1 MTPSRTP
8 SATPSGRLPW
18 VEMARL
24 LATLSVIMQHV
35 PGGGFPP
42 NQWLIGPA
50 LATFFL
56 LAGYFSAARLRGLE
70 AGTWTAGR
78 LMSLLRPYLFWC
90 VAYWLLAGMPVSPAS
105 LASVFGLGAL
115 SLIHI

>member
-18 VEMARL
+18 VEIARL

-42 NQWLIGPA
+42 NHWLIGPA
-50 LATFFL
+50 LAVFFL
-56 LAGYFSAARLRGLE
+56 LAGYFSAARLQEQG
-70 AGTWTAGR
+70 AGRWTARR
-78 LMSLLRPYLFWC
+78 LLSLLRPYLFWC
-90 VAYWLLAGMPVSPAS
+90 AAYWLLAWACPFPPRPWLPCSAWARAPC
-105 LASVFGLGAL
+105 
-115 SLIHI
+115 